1 MNKKLRLSA
10 VGLGRWA
17 YIQADSYT
25 KSDKIELV
33 TCFTRSPEK
42 REKFAAKY
50 GCQAEESYEALLA
63 REDVDAV
70 IVTVPNDAH
79 ADVIIQAAKAG
90 KHVCV
95 EKPISI
101 SIEDAGRIEEAVEK
115 YGIKFVVLHS
125 ARRLG
130 GVRLI
135 KELIN
140 SGRVGQVSTIE
151 VNFSN
156 ERGLEI
162 KPGNWRGNP
171 KMAPGGPLTQLAI
184 HQIDNMQYLL
194 GRVARVFCFG
204 KPMYTEVENATVTQT
219 VCEFESGQQAY
230 IAANWACPGV
240 FSINVFGT
248 KANLYYNLDFSWWSN
263 SDDTDKHTT
272 LKIQEFESMS
282 DDPDN
287 RMLKTYDLE
296 IPVKNHLLDEM
307 EEFAGA
313 VIEGKPVECGVK
325 EATHNVAVV
334 LAAVKSMNTGKA
346 VEVKEIE
353 NA

>member
-1 MNKKLRLSA
+1 MSRKLRLAA

-17 YIQADSYT
+17 YIQANSYT

-33 TCFTRSPEK
+33 TCFTRNPE
-42 REKFAAKY
+42 RRAKFAEKY
-50 GCQAEESYEALLA
+50 GCEAEESYEALLA
-63 REDVDAV
+63 REDIDAV

-79 ADVIIQAAKAG
+79 ADVIVQAIEAG
-90 KHVCV
+90 KNVCV

-101 SIEDAGRIEEAVEK
+101 TMEDAKKIENALKKSNV
-115 YGIKFVVLHS
+115 KFTVLHS

-130 GVRLI
+130 GLRKM
-135 KELIN
+135 KELIDD
-140 SGRVGQVSTIE
+140 GTVGKVSTIE

-171 KMAPGGPLTQLAI
+171 AQAPGGPLTQLGV
-184 HQIDNMQYLL
+184 HQIDNIQYLL
-194 GRVARVFCFG
+194 GRVKKVFCFG

-219 VCEFESGQQAY
+219 ICELESGQQAY

-240 FSINVFGT
+240 FSVNVFGT

-263 SDDTDKHTT
+263 SDVTDEHTT
-272 LKIQEFESMS
+272 LQVQEFASMS

-287 RMLKTYDLE
+287 RVLRTYNAEIPKCNHLMDELEEFAAAVLEGGDLE
-296 IPVKNHLLDEM
+296 I
-307 EEFAGA
+307 
-313 VIEGKPVECGVK
+313 GVK
-325 EATHNVAVV
+325 EAAHNVAIV
-334 LAAVKSMNTGKA
+334 LAAVKSMNEGRV
-346 VEVKEIE
+346 VEVSEIE
-353 NA
+353 G

>member
-1 MNKKLRLSA
+1 MTRKLRLAA

-33 TCFTRSPEK
+33 TCFSRNPEK
-42 REKFAAKY
+42 RQKFAAKY
-50 GCQAEESYEALLA
+50 GCQTDESYEALLA

-79 ADVIIQAAKAG
+79 ADVIVQAIEAG

-101 SIEDAGRIEEAVEK
+101 TMEDAKKIEDALAK
-115 YGIKFVVLHS
+115 HPDIKFTVLHS

-130 GVRLI
+130 GLRKM
-135 KELIN
+135 KELID

-171 KMAPGGPLTQLAI
+171 AQAPGGPLTQLGV
-184 HQIDNMQYLL
+184 HQIDNIQYLL
-194 GRVARVFCFG
+194 GRVKRVFCFG

-219 VCEFESGQQAY
+219 ICELESGQQAY

-248 KANLYYNLDFSWWSN
+248 KANLYYTLDFSWWSN
-263 SDDTDKHTT
+263 SDVTDKYTT
-272 LKIQEFESMS
+272 LKIQEFATMT

-287 RMLKTYDLE
+287 RELKISDVE
-296 IPVKNHLLDEM
+296 IPICNHLLDEM
-307 EEFAGA
+307 EEFADA
-313 VIEGKPVECGVK
+313 VLEGGSLEIGVK

-334 LAAVKSMNTGKA
+334 LAAVKSMYEGRI
-346 VEVKEIE
+346 VEVSEIE
-353 NA
+353 G

>member
-1 MNKKLRLSA
+1 MSKKLRIAA

-17 YIQADSYT
+17 YIQADSYV

-33 TCFTRSPEK
+33 SCFTRNKEK

-50 GCQAEESYEALLA
+50 GCGAEESYEALLA
-63 REDVDAV
+63 REDIDAV

-79 ADVIIQAAKAG
+79 ADVIVQAALAG

-101 SIEDAGRIEEAVEK
+101 TMEDAKKIDEAISKTGV
-115 YGIKFVVLHS
+115 KFTVLHS

-130 GVRLI
+130 GLRKM
-135 KELIN
+135 KELID
-140 SGRVGQVSTIE
+140 SGAVGQVSTIE

-171 KMAPGGPLTQLAI
+171 AQAPGGPLTQLGV
-184 HQIDNMQYLL
+184 HQVDNIQYLL
-194 GRVARVFCFG
+194 GRVKKVVCFG

-219 VCEFESGQQAY
+219 ICELESGQQAY

-240 FSINVFGT
+240 FSVNVFGT
-248 KANLYYNLDFSWWSN
+248 KANLFYNLDFTWWSN
-263 SDDTDKHTT
+263 SDVTDKHTT
-272 LKIQEFESMS
+272 LQIQEFASMG
-282 DDPDN
+282 DDPDDRELRTSN
-287 RMLKTYDLE
+287 VEVPTC
-296 IPVKNHLLDEM
+296 NHLMDEM
-307 EEFAGA
+307 EEFATA
-313 VIEGKPVECGVK
+313 VLEGGDIEIGVK
-325 EATHNVAVV
+325 EAAHNVAIV
-334 LAAVKSMNTGKA
+334 LAAVKSMNEGRV
-346 VEVKEIE
+346 VEVSEIE
-353 NA
+353 G